1 MRPRLARGTPPAIG
15 ALWFV
20 PLVVRGPLPRLAA
33 LVLAGAATWFFRDPD
48 RTPEGDG
55 LLAAADGVVQDV
67 ATDHEGRTTVSTYLN
82 LLDVHVTRAPCD
94 GLVVRQSYRAG
105 SHRRASTTA
114 AETNERLEW
123 RLATDHGEVVLTQ
136 YAGAVARRI
145 VAYRSPGDRVHR
157 GERIG
162 LIRFGSRVDV
172 QLPEGVCATV
182 RTRDRL
188 AGGSS
193 VLAREVTT

>member
-15 ALWFV
+15 ALWAV
-20 PLVVRGPLPRLAA
+20 PLVVRGPVPRLAA
-33 LVLAGAATWFFRDPD
+33 LALAGAATWFFRDPD

-67 ATDHEGRTTVSTYLN
+67 ATDREGRTTVSTYLN
-82 LLDVHVTRAPCD
+82 LFDVHVTRAPCD

-105 SHRRASTTA
+105 GHRRASTTG

-123 RLATDHGEVVLTQ
+123 RLATDLGEVVLTQ
-136 YAGAVARRI
+136 YAGVVARRI

-172 QLPEGVCATV
+172 GLPAGVRATA